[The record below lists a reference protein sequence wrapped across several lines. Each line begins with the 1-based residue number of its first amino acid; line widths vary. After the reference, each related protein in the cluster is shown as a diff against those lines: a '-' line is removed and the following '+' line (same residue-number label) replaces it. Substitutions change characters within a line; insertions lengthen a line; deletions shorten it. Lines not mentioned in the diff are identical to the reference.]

1 MRIKTNLTHLVD
13 EATAEVGQ
21 GDALNEPGVQAE
33 EVVDGVG
40 VVPEAVLLG
49 EDGEGGLQE
58 GLEHVEEAGDAGAAD
73 EAELVDEDGAEVEEA
88 GVGVARAVDAHHL
101 RHEGTEDG
109 LGLREQGGFDY
120 KLDHYRAHRII

>member
-1 MRIKTNLTHLVD
+1 MTHLVD
-13 EATAEVGQ
+13 EATAEVGK
-21 GDALNEPGVQAE
+21 GDALNEPGVQSE

-40 VVPEAVLLG
+40 VVPESVLLG

-109 LGLREQGGFDY
+109 LGLRGQDCLDY
-120 KLDHYRAHRII
+120 ILDHYSAHRIT